1 MDANTIL
8 TFRQTQGF
16 FSDHRPDLSTFL
28 IIRGTLGTITPFL
41 TGKTGE
47 VFREETDS
55 CGCCSTDILVAKVEN
70 GEVILE
76 PEPDGSFETTSLE
89 ELGEAF

>member
-8 TFRQTQGF
+8 TFRQKTGF

-28 IIRGTLGTITPFL
+28 VIRGTLATVTPFL

-47 VFREETDS
+47 IICEETDS
-55 CGCCSTDILVAKVEN
+55 CGCCSTDILVAKVED
-70 GEVILE
+70 GVICFE
-76 PEPDGSFETTSLE
+76 PVSSWDTTTVE